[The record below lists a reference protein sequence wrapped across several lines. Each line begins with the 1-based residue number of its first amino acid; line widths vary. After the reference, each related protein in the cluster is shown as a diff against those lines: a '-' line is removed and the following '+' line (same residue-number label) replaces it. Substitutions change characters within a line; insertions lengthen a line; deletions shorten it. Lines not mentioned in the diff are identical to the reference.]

1 MGMKFKDLIAT
12 IYDEENRRSIA
23 ENCLIKGG
31 KHTLFSG
38 FRKLI
43 D

>member
-23 ENCLIKGG
+23 ENFHKKG
-31 KHTLFSG
+31 
-38 FRKLI
+38 
-43 D
+43 